1 MAIGDF
7 VTSPNLS
14 LGGWLVLCCSLAI
27 IFSSTWRAVYN
38 VYFHPLASFP
48 GPLLARASLIWRIYH
63 SVGGHFH
70 FAIEQQHRRYG
81 HVFRVSPNELSFS
94 SVQSWTDIYNPP
106 PSRNATCIKAD
117 FYDIYGSG
125 FDVRC
130 IGSERDPA
138 RHSDMKK
145 TISPGFSAKALAQH
159 EDIVQACVDKFIEAT
174 GRLGSGPK
182 GVNLTDWY
190 EMVAFDILGEMA
202 FGESFHSIEQGRPH
216 FWSQLVEKHLFY
228 ITLLDNL
235 RRYPLVRKVGQFL
248 LPGLTVGVRNKHVG
262 FSRYQVQRRLEA
274 GGARNDLLTSLINHM
289 EKGELSREQLTAH
302 ASTLVI
308 AGGETVATFL
318 SGVTYHL
325 LNNHSSLQKL
335 TTAIRDEFTTYDSI
349 NSRLAQQIP
358 YLQAVISEGLR
369 IYPPGSQGFPRVSP
383 GTSIDGHWV
392 PRGTEIYTSAWTVTH
407 DPDNFEDPNTF
418 IPERWLSSETKDNKN
433 ASQPFS
439 LGPRACMGRNL
450 AYVEM
455 SVILAKLIWRY
466 DLFLLDEKLD
476 WNRESHMHIMWSK
489 PDLWVRFGDRGKH

>member
-1 MAIGDF
+1 
-7 VTSPNLS
+7 
-14 LGGWLVLCCSLAI
+14 
-27 IFSSTWRAVYN
+27 
-38 VYFHPLASFP
+38 
-48 GPLLARASLIWRIYH
+48 
-63 SVGGHFH
+63 
-70 FAIEQQHRRYG
+70 
-81 HVFRVSPNELSFS
+81 
-94 SVQSWTDIYNPP
+94 
-106 PSRNATCIKAD
+106 
-117 FYDIYGSG
+117 
-125 FDVRC
+125 
-130 IGSERDPA
+130 
-138 RHSDMKK
+138 
-145 TISPGFSAKALAQH
+145 
-159 EDIVQACVDKFIEAT
+159 
-174 GRLGSGPK
+174 
-182 GVNLTDWY
+182 
-190 EMVAFDILGEMA
+190 
-202 FGESFHSIEQGRPH
+202 
-216 FWSQLVEKHLFY
+216 
-228 ITLLDNL
+228 
-235 RRYPLVRKVGQFL
+235 
-248 LPGLTVGVRNKHVG
+248 
-262 FSRYQVQRRLEA
+262 
-274 GGARNDLLTSLINHM
+274 M

-302 ASTLVI
+302 ASTLVQVCPQCLTKYLLMHTRI